1 LQADEQEL
9 LELRRSV
16 SRFKTEARKN
26 GEAWRRSQAGEVQL
40 LEAETLS
47 ALLGRLTGGLRETYG
62 LHTVTL
68 AVADPQ
74 HEIRRLLLDQGV
86 PAAQFP
92 AVSFVDD
99 VHLLAPRVFER
110 SRPWLGPFNE
120 ADHGRLFDGA
130 SAPRSVAILPMLR
143 QRGIVASLN
152 FGSTDRIRFTPKH
165 GTEFLEHLGVIA
177 AYCLDNTVNR
187 AKLTR
192 SGFTDALTGWHNR
205 RYLQT
210 RLQEEL
216 ARSHR
221 ERTSLVCLM
230 LDIDHF
236 KRVNDQ
242 HGHLVGDD
250 VLRQLA
256 QRASREVRASDIA
269 ARYGGEEFVI
279 LLPATELDAGMAL
292 AERIREAIGGA
303 PFAVRGVERPL
314 TLSVSIGIAAHRPDK
329 GGTDLKLVA
338 ESLVMAADFALYE
351 AKAGGRDRVALAV
364 NGS

>member
-1 LQADEQEL
+1 
-9 LELRRSV
+9 
-16 SRFKTEARKN
+16 
-26 GEAWRRSQAGEVQL
+26 
-40 LEAETLS
+40 
-47 ALLGRLTGGLRETYG
+47 
-62 LHTVTL
+62 
-68 AVADPQ
+68 
-74 HEIRRLLLDQGV
+74 
-86 PAAQFP
+86 
-92 AVSFVDD
+92 
-99 VHLLAPRVFER
+99 
-110 SRPWLGPFNE
+110 
-120 ADHGRLFDGA
+120 
-130 SAPRSVAILPMLR
+130 VAILPMLR

-165 GTEFLEHLGVIA
+165 GTEFLEHLAVIA

-221 ERTSLVCLM
+221 EHSTLVCLM

-236 KRVNDQ
+236 KQVNDE
-242 HGHLVGDD
+242 HGHLVGDE

-292 AERIREAIGGA
+292 AERIREAVGQA
-303 PFAVRGVERPL
+303 RFVVRGVDHPL
-314 TLSVSIGIAAHRPDK
+314 ALSVSIGIAEYRPDK
-329 GGTDLKLVA
+329 SGIDLKLAA
-338 ESLVMAADFALYE
+338 ERLMTAADFALYE

-364 NGS
+364 NSR